1 MILRN
6 KDEYSSQ
13 EKETSESEENEKKKK
28 KEIEKPSEGLFE
40 KEEKE
45 SRKNEEYPT
54 TPLTSIVKKRIL
66 KGGLHR

>member
-28 KEIEKPSEGLFE
+28 KEIDKSSEGLC
-40 KEEKE
+40 E
-45 SRKNEEYPT
+45 SRKN
-54 TPLTSIVKKRIL
+54 
-66 KGGLHR
+66 